1 MISAVRGRW
10 IQTLLA
16 FFLVGGVLTGC
27 TVYQTGPGVYASVP
41 PTGFDRSW
49 NATVGALGD
58 QGVQITS
65 EDRSTGTVRGRRG
78 GIEVT
83 ANVRTPA
90 DGRRTRRVRHQRHDG
105 ARIPELINRI
115 SRSYDLRMG
124 H

>member
-1 MISAVRGRW
+1 MISVVRGRW

-16 FFLVGGVLTGC
+16 FFLVGGVLTAC

-83 ANVRTPA
+83 ANVRTQA
-90 DGRRTRRVRHQRHDG
+90 DGSVRVEFNTSGTTAQD
-105 ARIPELINRI
+105 PELINRI
-115 SRSYDLRMG
+115 SRSYDVRMG
-124 H
+124 R